1 MTNQMTN
8 LTLKS
13 LNSELKVCKISENY
27 SYETYV
33 DPFLVTIGQYGP
45 QVFKMPENRYK

>member
-1 MTNQMTN
+1 MTNRMTN
-8 LTLKS
+8 RTLKS
-13 LNSELKVCKISENY
+13 LNFRLKVRKLSENY

-45 QVFKMPENRYK
+45 QVFKMPEKPL